1 MTTTSFDEEFEE
13 KGRNNRKIGL
23 RNISRDAK
31 REEERDRKEAQERR
45 PGMATLF
52 GRRRAVRAAYNS
64 ILYYYTAKTSLLS
77 LSRSCSYRNLQVENS
92 RTRSEKTE
100 AEIHREDEEMLGRV
114 ASSQRTGLA
123 RTGVVRSRP
132 TQRCVIDGA

>member
-52 GRRRAVRAAYNS
+52 GRWRAVRAAYNS

-77 LSRSCSYRNLQVENS
+77 LSLSLAPVLTAIYKWRILEP
-92 RTRSEKTE
+92 E
-100 AEIHREDEEMLGRV
+100 ARRRRERYIETMRKCLG
-114 ASSQRTGLA
+114 G
-123 RTGVVRSRP
+123 
-132 TQRCVIDGA
+132 